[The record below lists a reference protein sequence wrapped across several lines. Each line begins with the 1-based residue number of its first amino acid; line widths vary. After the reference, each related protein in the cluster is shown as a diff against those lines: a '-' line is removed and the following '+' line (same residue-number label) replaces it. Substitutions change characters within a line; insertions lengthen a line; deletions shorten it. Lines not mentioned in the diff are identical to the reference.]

1 MKSCK
6 TLTFVCLAF
15 LLLIS
20 GNLFAQE
27 AINVN
32 GTVTDE
38 AGLPVI
44 GANIQLM
51 GSNGTGTITDIDGH
65 FGLNNVPFNASL
77 EISYIGYVT
86 TTVKVTGSTL
96 NIVLKEDTEL
106 LDEVVVVGY
115 GVQRKSDLTG
125 AVTARHSARSE
136 YFSNRHRCRRL
147 FFKHAYSWR
156 TLHYRQQQ
164 TPHHFGWHSLRWP
177 MV

>member
-6 TLTFVCLAF
+6 TLTFACLAF

-32 GTVTDE
+32 GTVRDE
-38 AGLPVI
+38 ADLPVI
-44 GANIQLM
+44 GANIQLV
-51 GSNGTGTITDIDGH
+51 GSSGTGTITDIDGH

-96 NIVLKEDTEL
+96 NIVLKEDT
-106 LDEVVVVGY
+106 
-115 GVQRKSDLTG
+115 
-125 AVTARHSARSE
+125 RSE
-136 YFSNRHRCRRL
+136 YFSNGHRCRRL

-156 TLHYRQQQ
+156 TLHHRQQQ

>member
-44 GANIQLM
+44 ATCHSMLPWK
-51 GSNGTGTITDIDGH
+51 SAT
-65 FGLNNVPFNASL
+65 S
-77 EISYIGYVT
+77 VT
-86 TTVKVTGSTL
+86 
-96 NIVLKEDTEL
+96 
-106 LDEVVVVGY
+106 
-115 GVQRKSDLTG
+115 
-125 AVTARHSARSE
+125 
-136 YFSNRHRCRRL
+136 
-147 FFKHAYSWR
+147 
-156 TLHYRQQQ
+156 
-164 TPHHFGWHSLRWP
+164 
-177 MV
+177 